1 MRCAAVALLVTA
13 ALLAPASAAISS
25 LAFQVEPRLEE
36 CMYQEIRQGQSVRA
50 EILVTRGGKLDVRM
64 KIDAPGKGRLYEK
77 LVFSNIDYT
86 TGNVVDS
93 LIKKG
98 HSFIAPSSGNYA
110 FCMDNTMSRW
120 TAKVVDFEL
129 EVTSPSRPAEG
140 ESPKEVNGMKRS
152 TDRIHEQLSAVE
164 RMQHYLQQREHTH
177 RDTAESTNDRIAW
190 YAVTETFIVVGLSV
204 AQVVLVRRWF
214 QSRNVLP
221 GGLG

>member
-77 LVFSNIDYT
+77 LVFSNIDDT

-98 HSFIAPSSGNYA
+98 HSVSSL
-110 FCMDNTMSRW
+110 DP
-120 TAKVVDFEL
+120 TARCAHAGRE
-129 EVTSPSRPAEG
+129 RA
-140 ESPKEVNGMKRS
+140 ESPARVLLCS
-152 TDRIHEQLSAVE
+152 SAL
-164 RMQHYLQQREHTH
+164 RAPPSPFH
-177 RDTAESTNDRIAW
+177 
-190 YAVTETFIVVGLSV
+190 
-204 AQVVLVRRWF
+204 
-214 QSRNVLP
+214 
-221 GGLG
+221 